1 MNKFSVTHKISA
13 FAIAVATACAC
24 STAGAGGWKATVSND
39 FTATSDI
46 TGWEFTLPWNSTYKT
61 SDFLLEN
68 GYLELQMLQTD
79 KGGNVLSPKFLIKGS
94 IKVTVK
100 HYIHQEGG
108 NPFLGGISLMD
119 ESAVPTYTGKTINF
133 VNIGFQNSDYSP
145 DYVCSA
151 YDIPRVIDANGCIP
165 KSFQGA
171 TTSSSLYDRW
181 ITSIIQ
187 YSPQNGKLT
196 IDYENDGTIDFNGNV
211 SKKGRFIPSR
221 IAFSGYG
228 WYTGHF
234 HRIDSVKIE
243 STN

>member
-1 MNKFSVTHKISA
+1 MNKFSVNHKISA
-13 FAIAVATACAC
+13 FAIAVATAFVC
-24 STAGAGGWKATVSND
+24 SSANAGGWKATVSND

-61 SDFLLEN
+61 SDYLLEK

-79 KGGNVLSPKFLIKGS
+79 KGGSVLSPKFLIKGN

-100 HYIHQEGG
+100 HYMHQADAPYFGNIELRDETSAPTQFSGIANVIH
-108 NPFLGGISLMD
+108 L
-119 ESAVPTYTGKTINF
+119 
-133 VNIGFQNSDYSP
+133 GFQNSDYSP

-151 YDIPRVIDANGCIP
+151 FDIPRVADTNGCIP
-165 KSFQGA
+165 KSFQGT

-181 ITSIIQ
+181 ITTIIR

-196 IDYENDGTIDFNGNV
+196 IDYENDGTIDFNGTV
-211 SKKGRFIPSR
+211 SKKGRFTPSR

-234 HRIDSVKIE
+234 HRIDSVRIE